1 MSVNLTRNFFSN
13 ARGVTLADGG
23 GITWSINQ
31 ATNVIT
37 GTTGAGG
44 GLSGANP
51 SAKVGPAAVNGTA
64 VTYMTSDSAPAI
76 DLAANYSWTGHV
88 GWFGV
93 AAIAQPTT
101 AGAAAAFVQVDTT
114 TAVSTD
120 STFDGYTLK
129 QVVKALRNLG
139 LLA

>member
-1 MSVNLTRNFFSN
+1 MSISLTSNFFRN
-13 ARGVTLADGG
+13 ARGLILTDGG
-23 GITWSINQ
+23 GITWSINKN
-31 ATNVIT
+31 TNAIT
-37 GTTGAGG
+37 ATTGAGG
-44 GLSGANP
+44 GLSGHNP
-51 SAKVGPAAVNGTA
+51 TAKVGPAAVNGSA

-76 DLAANYSWTGHV
+76 DLTASYAWTGNV
-88 GWFGV
+88 GWFGA

-101 AGAAAAFVQVDTT
+101 AIAGATFVQVDTT
-114 TAVSTD
+114 TTVSTD